1 MNKKK
6 VEEFLENYAYSVELA
21 EMHQG
26 YVFLN
31 DEENRIDGAGIP
43 IRQTEYLEVILED
56 CFGDRWGKDTLK
68 KVKPYKQ
75 EYGAEIKQ
83 LKHQLNGYRLSGKF
97 NEILIEEYDDKVFE
111 INHLN
116 GNIFNGGEYAA

>member
-1 MNKKK
+1 MTKEK
-6 VEEFLENYAYSVELA
+6 VLEFLEKYAYSVELA

-31 DEENRIDGAGIP
+31 DEENRIDNAGIP

-56 CFGDRWGKDTLK
+56 CFADKWGKDTLK
-68 KVKPYKQ
+68 KVKPYKE
-75 EYGAEIKQ
+75 EYGGEIKQ

-97 NEILIEEYDDKVFE
+97 NEILIEEEDDEEFE
-111 INHLN
+111 INHFR
-116 GNIFNGGEYAA
+116 GDFFTGGGFAA